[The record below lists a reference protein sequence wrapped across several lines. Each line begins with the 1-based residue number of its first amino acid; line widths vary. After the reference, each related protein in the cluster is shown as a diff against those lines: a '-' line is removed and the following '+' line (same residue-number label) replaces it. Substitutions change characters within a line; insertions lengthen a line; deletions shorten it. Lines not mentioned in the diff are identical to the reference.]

1 MIQMNPAPGNLPAQK
16 EQHANCLMLHLRESP
31 AEGTAQE

>member
-1 MIQMNPAPGNLPAQK
+1 MTDSLAIVSGWVGF
-16 EQHANCLMLHLRESP
+16 ANCLMLHLRESP